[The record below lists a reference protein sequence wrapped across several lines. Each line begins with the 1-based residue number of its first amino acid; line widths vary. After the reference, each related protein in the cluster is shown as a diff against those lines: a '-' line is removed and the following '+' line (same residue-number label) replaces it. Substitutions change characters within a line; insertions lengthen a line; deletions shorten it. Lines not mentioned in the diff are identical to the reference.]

1 MKYKT
6 ILKHALL
13 ATLISQVLSGYVLAE
28 PKNGEMYFNPAL
40 LETEDNQ
47 QSQTDLSTFDK
58 GTQAPGKYHVDIFI
72 NKDKIETR
80 DVEFTLTNSADGKS
94 SLQPCLSASDL
105 KKFGVRTELFP
116 NLTDASGC
124 ANLSAIPEAAAALTF
139 STMQL
144 DLSIPQAAMSPRA
157 RGYVPP
163 EQWDNGITAFLMNY
177 SVSGDSSS
185 ARNGSGQNSNSQYAN
200 LRPGL
205 NIGPWRFRNYSTWS
219 RDSSGQDDWSS
230 VYTYAQRNIVSLKSE
245 LTLGDS
251 SSPSDVFDS
260 ISFHGAQIASDD
272 DMLPDSLRGYA
283 PVVRG
288 IARTNAQVIIRQNGY
303 EIYQSYVAPGA
314 FEITDMYPTGGGGDL
329 DVTIKESDGS
339 EQHLI
344 VPFASLPV
352 LQREG
357 RFKYSVTGGKYRS
370 YDASTLE
377 MPFVQGTAMYGL
389 PWGMT
394 AYGGVQSAKAYHSA
408 ALGLGKNFG
417 TFGALSIDDTHAW
430 STPSG
435 GEKESGQSWRI
446 RYSKS
451 IAQTGT
457 SFSVA
462 GYRYST
468 DGYYSMQDI
477 FDTYGNDSTLPSHSR
492 SRKELTMNQ
501 NLGTN
506 AGSLSASVIAED
518 YWNSNQATQS
528 ISLGYNNS
536 WHDISYS
543 LNYSYNR
550 NTTGSDGS
558 TSSNAN
564 DQIVTLN
571 VSVPLDRFLKGTY
584 ASYGMN
590 TSKQGGTSHSVS
602 LNGTAL
608 DARNL
613 SWGVQESYEG
623 NGQGNSGN
631 LSTSYRGTYGQASG
645 GYSYG
650 ADSSRLNY
658 GFSGGMVAHE
668 NGITL
673 SQPLGE
679 TIALI
684 KAPGASGVGVN
695 NQTGVKT
702 DYRGYTVQTYLSPY
716 RKNDISLNPETLPD
730 NVDIALTSKTLV
742 PTRGAV
748 VRADF
753 DARVGS
759 RVLMTLLKM
768 GGAPVPFGAT
778 VTDPTLPDDQGFIVG
793 DAGQVYLSGL
803 NPHGTLHVQWGPNS
817 DEQCQVDY
825 SLPDSDSEPQSG
837 ILLVN
842 QQCH

>member
-1 MKYKT
+1 MKYQL

-13 ATLISQVLSGYVLAE
+13 ATLISQVISGYVHAE

-47 QSQTDLSTFDK
+47 QSKTDLSTFDS
-58 GTQAPGKYHVDIFI
+58 GTQAPGTYRVDIYI
-72 NKDKIETR
+72 NKDKIDTR
-80 DVEFTLTNSADGKS
+80 DVEFTLANNANGQS
-94 SLQPCLSASDL
+94 SLQPCLSSSDL
-105 KKFGVRTELFP
+105 KKYGVRTELFP
-116 NLTDASGC
+116 ALANASGC
-124 ANLSAIPEAAAALTF
+124 ADLSAIPKAAATLTF

-177 SVSGDSSS
+177 SFSGDNSS
-185 ARNGSGQNSNSQYAN
+185 ASGQNSNSQYAN

-205 NIGPWRFRNYSTWS
+205 NVGPWRFRNYSTWS

-230 VYTYAQRNIVSLKSE
+230 VYTYAQRNVVSLKSE

-260 ISFHGAQIASDD
+260 IPFHGAQIASDD
-272 DMLPDSLRGYA
+272 DMLPDSQRGYA

-314 FEITDMYPTGGGGDL
+314 FEITDMYPTGGSGDL

-370 YDASTLE
+370 YDASTPE

-389 PWGMT
+389 PWGIT
-394 AYGGVQSAKAYHSA
+394 AYGGVQSAKTYRSV

-417 TFGALSIDDTHAW
+417 TLGAVSIDDTQAQ
-430 STPSG
+430 SMPFNAETAR
-435 GEKESGQSWRI
+435 GQSWRV

-468 DGYYSMQDI
+468 DGFYSMQDI
-477 FDTYGNDSTLPSHSR
+477 FDSYGEDNALPSHSR

-501 NLGTN
+501 NLGKN
-506 AGSLSASVIAED
+506 GGSLSASVIAED
-518 YWNSNQATQS
+518 YWNSNQTTKS

-543 LNYSYNR
+543 LNYSDNR
-550 NTTGSDGS
+550 NTSA
-558 TSSNAN
+558 SNGGDNTYAH

-571 VSVPLDRFLKGTY
+571 VSVPLDRFLKNSY

-590 TSKQGGTSHSVS
+590 TSKQSGTSHSLS

-608 DARNL
+608 EGRNL
-613 SWGVQESYEG
+613 SWGVQEGYAAD
-623 NGQGNSGN
+623 GQGNSGS

-650 ADSSRLNY
+650 ADSTRMNY

-668 NGITL
+668 NGVTL

-679 TIALI
+679 TIALV
-684 KAPGASGVGVN
+684 KAPGASGVGIN

-753 DARVGS
+753 EARVGS
-759 RVLMTLLKM
+759 RVLMTLLKT
-768 GGAPVPFGAT
+768 GGAAVPFGAT
-778 VTDPTLPDDQGFIVG
+778 VTDPTTPDAQGFIVG
-793 DAGQVYLSGL
+793 DGGQVYLSGL
-803 NPHGTLHVQWGPNS
+803 SQHGTLNVQWGQNS
-817 DEQCQVDY
+817 DQQCQVDY
-825 SLPDSDSEPQSG
+825 SLPDSEPQSG

-842 QQCH
+842 QQCK

>member
-1 MKYKT
+1 MKYHSL
-6 ILKHALL
+6 LKHALL
-13 ATLISQVLSGYVLAE
+13 ATLITQILSGYAHAE
-28 PKNGEMYFNPAL
+28 PKTGEMYFNPAL

-47 QSQTDLSTFDK
+47 QSKTDLSTFD
-58 GTQAPGKYHVDIFI
+58 GGSQAPGTYRVDVYI
-72 NKDKIETR
+72 NKDKIDTR
-80 DVEFTLTNSADGKS
+80 DIEFALANNADGQS
-94 SLQPCLSASDL
+94 SLQPCLTVSDL
-105 KKFGVRTELFP
+105 KKYGVRTELFP
-116 NLTDASGC
+116 ALASGSDC
-124 ANLSAIPEAAAALTF
+124 ANLSAIPQASAALTF

-144 DLSIPQAAMSPRA
+144 DLSVPQAAMTPRA

-177 SVSGDSSS
+177 SFSGDSSS
-185 ARNGSGQNSNSQYAN
+185 ARSGNGQNSNSQYAN

-205 NIGPWRFRNYSTWS
+205 NLGPWRFRNYSTWS
-219 RDSSGQDDWSS
+219 RDSQGLEDWSS
-230 VYTYAQRNIVSLKSE
+230 VYTYAQRNIVALKSQ

-251 SSPSDVFDS
+251 SSPSDVFES
-260 ISFHGAQIASDD
+260 IPFHGAQIASDD

-288 IARTNAQVIIRQNGY
+288 IARTNAQVTIRQNGY

-314 FEITDMYPTGGGGDL
+314 FEITDMYPTGGSGDL
-329 DVTIKESDGS
+329 EVTIKESDGS

-370 YDASTLE
+370 YDDDTVE
-377 MPFVQGTAMYGL
+377 TPFVQGTAMYGL
-389 PWGMT
+389 PWGIT
-394 AYGGVQSAKAYHSA
+394 AYGGAQNAKTYRSA
-408 ALGLGKNFG
+408 AFGLGFNIG
-417 TFGALSIDDTHAW
+417 MLGAFSVDDTKSW
-430 STPSG
+430 STPFNR
-435 GEKESGQSWRI
+435 EKESGQSWRV

-451 IAQTGT
+451 ISQTGT

-468 DGYYSMQDI
+468 DGYYTMQDI
-477 FDTYGNDSTLPSHSR
+477 FDTYGGGNTSPEQSR

-501 NLGTN
+501 NLWKN
-506 AGSLSASVIAED
+506 AGSLSASVVSED
-518 YWNSNQATQS
+518 YWNSNQTRKS
-528 ISLGYNNS
+528 VSLGYNNS

-550 NTTGSDGS
+550 NTSASDNS
-558 TSSNAN
+558 DDRYEH
-564 DQIVTLN
+564 DQIFTLN
-571 VSVPLDRFLKGTY
+571 VSVPLDRFLKNTY

-590 TSKQGGTSHSVS
+590 TSKQSGTSHSVS

-608 DARNL
+608 ASNNL
-613 SWGVQESYEG
+613 SWGVQEGYASDG
-623 NGQGNSGN
+623 KGDSGS
-631 LSTSYRGTYGQASG
+631 LSTSYHGTYGQASG
-645 GYSYG
+645 GYSYDN
-650 ADSSRLNY
+650 DSTRLNY
-658 GFSGGMVAHE
+658 GISGGLVAHE

-679 TIALI
+679 TVALV
-684 KAPGASGVGVN
+684 KAPGASGVDVN
-695 NQTGVKT
+695 NQSGVTT
-702 DYRGYTVQTYLSPY
+702 DFRGYTVQPYLSPY
-716 RKNDISLNPETLPD
+716 RENDISLNTETLPD
-730 NVDIALTSKTLV
+730 NVDIALTSKTVV

-753 DARVGS
+753 EARVGN

-778 VTDPTLPDDQGFIVG
+778 VTDPTSPDAQGFIVG
-793 DAGQVYLSGL
+793 DAGQVYLTGL
-803 NPHGTLHVQWGPNS
+803 NQHGTLNVQWGPNS

-825 SLPDSDSEPQSG
+825 SLPDSEPQSG
-837 ILLVN
+837 IMLIN
-842 QQCH
+842 QQCK